1 MTCPVCGTVAV
12 PGARFCHNCGVALP
26 AAATLPEAERRVV
39 TVLFGDLSDFT
50 SWSED
55 LDPERVSTVTD
66 RVLAAL
72 AGAVKTFGGHV
83 DKLTGD
89 GIMAV
94 FGAPVAHED
103 DAERAVRAA
112 LSMQRAVRR
121 VLDDE
126 QGGGAPLGL
135 RVGLNTGDVV
145 AGFQAAI
152 EYTVIGD
159 TVNTAARLADAAA
172 IGAVYAGART
182 AAATRRVAS
191 WRQLRPLRLK
201 GKREPVEAYE
211 LLGLLDAP
219 GTRSGLGDEAP
230 FVGRET
236 EIGRVA
242 GRLAE
247 VIDQGQ
253 PRVLLMTAE
262 AGIGKSRFAAE
273 VERLAAGYDVGAGR
287 YATHTGA
294 RVLSVKC
301 AAFGERRRLAPLADL
316 VRAAVG
322 LPDGPATAVTRPV
335 VEERLRRLGQ
345 RLSRHRPDPP
355 PVAVDLLLALLG
367 YTELPSAHGTV
378 PAGPAE
384 WSAGEPTP
392 DADAI
397 PAAVAELLSALA
409 AETPLAVIVD
419 DLHDATPETTDA
431 LGVTLSRL
439 TGPVLVL
446 LLGRPE
452 LVRTAGALT
461 RVADAE
467 VHALPPLR
475 GADAARLLTAYLGGG
490 RLPQADVGRL
500 LATAQGNP
508 FYLAELVTLLM
519 ERGALTTVLG
529 RTPPRSPAGAQPTGV
544 AGLAARTGATGP
556 ATPAGRTGERSGG
569 TVGAD
574 EGPGVTPDSA
584 AAGGPGLAGGTVG
597 GAASGATGIWR
608 LAPGS
613 LGSRLLSR
621 DLAAVLA
628 ARIDALPP
636 DARAALRDA
645 AVVGDTVPAGALE
658 ALRERRA
665 GREGRPTAVVAVE
678 LERAVE
684 ELLQRR
690 MLHRNREGYTFATP
704 LMREAVYAGIGKAD
718 LADRHAA
725 LAEWAAPPAPGTG
738 PGEVVRV
745 GTGASGLPVAERDA
759 FIAEHAER
767 ASALADVVSLRS
779 DATARNVAPLGMAA
793 LGRSAR
799 RALAAGEPAQAVE
812 YAERAARLAGES
824 VPGGDRLVHAR
835 ALLQVGRIAEALA
848 FAEKIG
854 ANAGDDVA
862 VRAGALLVVGQAH
875 LAQGDQARAV
885 NSWQEALQVAT
896 RANLPGPR
904 ASAMRR
910 LGMADFVSGRLSQAS
925 SRFAGAYQV
934 NLDADDPR
942 GQAWSLQNLA
952 WVTTTRGDFAGTDAV
967 LGRAAR
973 LFAEID
979 DPVGRAWLRG
989 TTAFARLLAGRLG
1002 EARRLAQVFLPFGE
1016 RVSEVWAVGTLRAV
1030 AAFAAAELGELADA
1044 DREARRAYRDFAA
1057 ASDDWGRGFALVVR
1071 GAVARG
1077 VGEPEHATD
1086 LLTDALGYGRRT
1098 AHPLLTGLAGT
1109 LRGFV
1114 ALDRGDVAAAER
1126 DAEAVLAAVE
1136 PHNPLAPT
1144 QLGPRMLLAASRL
1157 ADGDAP
1163 TAVNLLEPI
1172 ATAGAVPSVLFSR
1185 RQALARYASALL
1197 AAGQTA
1203 VALNWARQAVQ
1214 APGEDIRSRVI
1225 AARIL
1230 AEALAGAGQPAEAAE
1245 VAEEAVRLAY
1255 STQQTSER
1263 AAAEELRD
1271 RLARP
1276 STDATR
1282 QGLVVVRQRLAGE
1295 GTFESIDLRD
1305 TAQPE
1310 QPLA

>member
-1 MTCPVCGTVAV
+1 
-12 PGARFCHNCGVALP
+12 
-26 AAATLPEAERRVV
+26 VV

-55 LDPERVSTVTD
+55 LDPERVSAVTD

-126 QGGGAPLGL
+126 RGGGAPLGL

-145 AGFQAAI
+145 AGIQASI

-172 IGAVYAGART
+172 VGAVYAGART

-236 EIGRVA
+236 EIGRIA

-273 VERLAAGYDVGAGR
+273 VERLAAGYEVGAGR

-322 LPDGPATAVTRPV
+322 LPDGPASALTRPV

-345 RLSRHRPDPP
+345 RLARHRPDPP

-367 YTELPSAHGTV
+367 YAELPPATGTV

-384 WSAGEPTP
+384 WSANEAAPA
-392 DADAI
+392 ADAI
-397 PAAVAELLSALA
+397 PGAVAELLSALA
-409 AETPLAVIVD
+409 AETPLTVIVD
-419 DLHDATPETTDA
+419 DLHNATPETVDA

-452 LVRTAGALT
+452 LVRAAGALT

-490 RLPQADVGRL
+490 RLPQADVDRL

-519 ERGALTTVLG
+519 ERGALTTVLEPS
-529 RTPPRSPAGAQPTGV
+529 RPVDPTRS
-544 AGLAARTGATGP
+544 GLPGATPRPSTGSGRRP
-556 ATPAGRTGERSGG
+556 GGAEAGTPG
-569 TVGAD
+569 V
-574 EGPGVTPDSA
+574 GPGPGTP
-584 AAGGPGLAGGTVG
+584 
-597 GAASGATGIWR
+597 WR
-608 LAPGS
+608 LVPGS

-658 ALRERRA
+658 MLRERRA
-665 GREGRPTAVVAVE
+665 GREGRPAAVVAVE

-690 MLHRNREGYTFATP
+690 MLHRNRDGYLFATP
-704 LMREAVYAGIGKAD
+704 LMREAAYAGIGKAD

-725 LAEWAAPPAPGTG
+725 LAEWAAPDTAGQSDRNGQLGAGPARMSEPD
-738 PGEVVRV
+738 
-745 GTGASGLPVAERDA
+745 RDA

-767 ASALADVVSLRS
+767 AAALADEINLPS
-779 DATARNVAPLGMAA
+779 DAPARRIGPVGVAA
-793 LGRSAR
+793 LTRSAR
-799 RALAAGEPAQAVE
+799 RALAAGEPALAVE
-812 YAERAARLAGES
+812 YAERAARLAGDV
-824 VPGGDRLVHAR
+824 VPGDARLVHAR
-835 ALLQVGRIAEALA
+835 ALLQVGRPADALA
-848 FAEKIG
+848 LAEKICVD
-854 ANAGDDVA
+854 AGDDAA
-862 VRAGALLVVGQAH
+862 VRAGALLVLGQAYQ
-875 LAQGDQARAV
+875 AQGNQAQAV
-885 NSWQEALQVAT
+885 DAWQEALRVAT
-896 RANLPGPR
+896 EAELPGPR

-910 LGMADFVSGRLSQAS
+910 LGMVDFVAGRLSQAS

-934 NLDADDPR
+934 NLAANDPR

-967 LGRAAR
+967 LDRASQ

-979 DPVGRAWLRG
+979 DPVGEAWVRG
-989 TTAFARLLAGRLG
+989 TSAFARLLAGQLG
-1002 EARRLAQVFLPFGE
+1002 EARRLARVFLPFGE
-1016 RVSEVWAVGTLRAV
+1016 RVGEAWAVGTLRAV
-1030 AAFAAAELGELADA
+1030 EAFAAAELGELAEA

-1057 ASDDWGRGFALVVR
+1057 VSDDWGRGFALVVR

-1077 VGEPEHATD
+1077 LGEPEHATD
-1086 LLTDALGYGRRT
+1086 LLTDALGYARRT
-1098 AHPLLTGLAGT
+1098 SHPLLTGLAGT
-1109 LRGFV
+1109 LRGLV
-1114 ALDRGDVAAAER
+1114 ALERGDPAAAAR

-1136 PHNPLAPT
+1136 SQTPLVLV
-1144 QLGPRMLLAASRL
+1144 QLGPQLLLAASRL
-1157 ADGDAP
+1157 AEGNASDAVRLLDPIVAADAP
-1163 TAVNLLEPI
+1163 
-1172 ATAGAVPSVLFSR
+1172 PSVLFSR
-1185 RQALARYASALL
+1185 RHALARYAAALL
-1197 AAGQTA
+1197 ADGQ
-1203 VALNWARQAVQ
+1203 VAAALEWARRALE

-1225 AARIL
+1225 ATEVL
-1230 AEALAGAGQPAEAAE
+1230 AEALAAARQPVEACA
-1245 VAEEAVRLAY
+1245 AAQEAVRLAY
-1255 STQQTSER
+1255 ATQQISER
-1263 AAAEELRD
+1263 AGAERLRV
-1271 RLARP
+1271 RLAAGAPPETEALVGDGARP
-1276 STDATR
+1276 EGAVGVPGEASASAEGVDAD
-1282 QGLVVVRQRLAGE
+1282 GLTSGSGEPGGAVIVRQRSGAVEPRRGVLDEVRAAG
-1295 GTFESIDLRD
+1295 GTGSFELGDS
-1305 TAQPE
+1305 AQPG
-1310 QPLA
+1310 QALA

>member
-12 PGARFCHNCGVALP
+12 PGARFCHNCGAALP
-26 AAATLPEAERRVV
+26 AAATLPAAERRVV

-55 LDPERVSTVTD
+55 LDPERVGAVTD

-126 QGGGAPLGL
+126 RGGGAPLGL
-135 RVGLNTGDVV
+135 RVGLNTGDVI
-145 AGFQAAI
+145 AGIQAAI

-172 IGAVYAGART
+172 VGAVYAGART
-182 AAATRRVAS
+182 SAATRHVAS
-191 WRQLRPLRLK
+191 WRALRPLRLK

-247 VIDQGQ
+247 VIDRAE

-287 YATHTGA
+287 YAAHTGA
-294 RVLSVKC
+294 RVLSVRC

-322 LPDGPATAVTRPV
+322 LPGDPATALTRPA

-345 RLSRHRPDPP
+345 RLSRSGEPAPIATDQ
-355 PVAVDLLLALLG
+355 LLALLG
-367 YTELPSAHGTV
+367 YAELPGGAADQGEWGTAQ
-378 PAGPAE
+378 PA
-384 WSAGEPTP
+384 
-392 DADAI
+392 DADAV
-397 PAAVAELLSALA
+397 PNAVADLLTALA
-409 AETPLAVIVD
+409 GEAPLVVVVD
-419 DLHDATPETTDA
+419 DLHDATAETIRA

-475 GADAARLLTAYLGGG
+475 GADAARLLTTYLGGG
-490 RLPQADVGRL
+490 RLPQADADRL

-519 ERGALTTVLG
+519 ERGALT
-529 RTPPRSPAGAQPTGV
+529 AV
-544 AGLAARTGATGP
+544 A
-556 ATPAGRTGERSGG
+556 ERSSPS
-569 TVGAD
+569 
-574 EGPGVTPDSA
+574 PGS
-584 AAGGPGLAGGTVG
+584 
-597 GAASGATGIWR
+597 WR
-608 LAPGS
+608 LVPGS

-628 ARIDALPP
+628 ARIDALPAE
-636 DARAALRDA
+636 ARSVLRDA
-645 AVVGDTVPAGALE
+645 AVVGDTVPDGALE
-658 ALRERRA
+658 ALREQRA
-665 GREGRPTAVVAVE
+665 GRDGRPAAVVAVE

-690 MLHRNREGYTFATP
+690 MLHRTRTGYAFATP
-704 LMREAVYAGIGKAD
+704 LMREAAYAGVSKAE
-718 LADRHAA
+718 LAERHAA
-725 LAEWAAPPAPGTG
+725 LARWAAADPLAGAGAPGGFT
-738 PGEVVRV
+738 EAARDVF
-745 GTGASGLPVAERDA
+745 VAQ
-759 FIAEHAER
+759 HVER
-767 ASALADVVSLRS
+767 AATLADAVGLRPDAPARAVVG
-779 DATARNVAPLGMAA
+779 LGVAA
-793 LGRSAR
+793 LGGAAR
-799 RALAAGEPAQAVE
+799 RSLQAGEPALAVE
-812 YAERAARLAGES
+812 YAERAAELARDG
-824 VPGGDRLVHAR
+824 VPAADRVVHAR
-835 ALLQVGRIAEALA
+835 ALLQVGRPADALA
-848 FAEKIG
+848 SAEKIA
-854 ANAGDDVA
+854 ANAGDESA
-862 VRAGALLVVGQAH
+862 VRTSALLLAGQAH
-875 LAQGDQARAV
+875 QTMGDQARAV
-885 NSWQEALQVAT
+885 ACWQEALQVAT
-896 RANLPGPR
+896 AGGLPTLR

-910 LGMADFVSGRLSQAS
+910 LGMADFIAGRLGQAS
-925 SRFAGAYQV
+925 SRLAASYQV
-934 NLDADDPR
+934 SLQAQDRR

-973 LFAEID
+973 LFAELK
-979 DPVGRAWLRG
+979 DPYGRAWLRG
-989 TTAFARLLAGRLG
+989 TTAFARLLAGRLR
-1002 EARRLAQVFLPFGE
+1002 EACRMAQVFLPFGE
-1016 RVSEVWAVGTLRAV
+1016 RVGESWAVGTLRAV
-1030 AAFAAAELGELADA
+1030 EAFATAELGELAEA
-1044 DREARRAYRDFAA
+1044 DRGARRAYREFAA

-1071 GAVARG
+1071 GVVARG
-1077 VGEPEHATD
+1077 LGEPGHAAD
-1086 LLTDALGYGRRT
+1086 LLTDALSYAERT
-1098 AHPLLTGLAGT
+1098 SHPLLTGMAGT

-1114 ALDRGDVAAAER
+1114 ALDLGDCETAER
-1126 DAEAVLAAVE
+1126 DARSVLTAVE
-1136 PHNPLAPT
+1136 PHNPQAPAQVGPRVLLATARLAAGDSATAVGLLAP
-1144 QLGPRMLLAASRL
+1144 
-1157 ADGDAP
+1157 
-1163 TAVNLLEPI
+1163 V
-1172 ATAGAVPSVLFSR
+1172 ATAAATVPSLLFSR
-1185 RQALARYASALL
+1185 RQTMARYASALL
-1197 AAGQTA
+1197 AHGQCEQ
-1203 VALNWARQAVQ
+1203 ALDWARRAVT
-1214 APGEDIRSRVI
+1214 APSEDVRSQVV
-1225 AARIL
+1225 AASVL
-1230 AEALAGAGQPAEAAE
+1230 AEALAACGRHEEALAC
-1245 VAEEAVRLAY
+1245 AEEAVRLAY
-1255 STQQTSER
+1255 ATEQRSER
-1263 AAAEELRD
+1263 RAADALRA
-1271 RLARP
+1271 RLATP
-1276 STDATR
+1276 
-1282 QGLVVVRQRLAGE
+1282 
-1295 GTFESIDLRD
+1295 
-1305 TAQPE
+1305 
-1310 QPLA
+1310 